1 MLVAMVASLGVLLR
15 PALVRTA
22 AGPSA
27 GGPRVLDALI
37 KRAQAGDAAA
47 LEALLKR
54 HAPDVTRIAHR
65 LLGPSADLEDVV
77 QEALFQIARALPRFE
92 QRSKLST
99 WLYRVVANVVRM
111 HLRHKAARPALEL
124 TEPSQIDQRV
134 VLSATPEQH
143 AQQSEDL
150 RALYRRLDALSEKK
164 RSVLVLHDLEGLPA
178 AEIAEVLEIPLL
190 TVRTRLFYARK
201 ELYAALAAEPE
212 LAHLDPLADSHAAG
226 VAREP
231 YAPVAKGKRS

>member
-1 MLVAMVASLGVLLR
+1 M
-15 PALVRTA
+15 
-22 AGPSA
+22 
-27 GGPRVLDALI
+27 DALI

-77 QEALFQIARALPRFE
+77 QEALFQVARALPRFE

-124 TEPSQIDQRV
+124 TEPSQIEQRV
-134 VLSATPEQH
+134 AVSATPEQR
-143 AQQSEDL
+143 AQQSDDV
-150 RALYRRLDALSEKK
+150 RALYACLDTLSEKK
-164 RSVLVLHDLEGLPA
+164 RSVLVLHDLEGLAA

-201 ELYAALAAEPE
+201 ELYAALAAQPE
-212 LAHLDPLADSHAAG
+212 LSHLDPQAHAPAL
-226 VAREP
+226 
-231 YAPVAKGKRS
+231 AKGKGS